1 MTITSFIIEVSR
13 WSEAAPRGTDR
24 PKSRCLNALVTT
36 RRNAV
41 TWRSGTL
48 VVAVQQ
54 NTTHRN
60 NNTRNGNH
68 KSGHKQHVVR
78 GGDEDNASTIL
89 AKLPKCI
96 PPYQPVTPPSPFTS
110 GWAGALAEG
119 GYFNRQLL
127 FLLFCPP
134 QRTVLCCQSV
144 VLKRFRP
151 RTSKLT
157 QVGPRTPTWLKIIVL
172 LQKAYKKTMTQRVI
186 PSVIVLLMD
195 TIWVK
200 VNDHLRPKWCLKSF
214 LGYQQKFANNFC
226 PVHLCESDQG
236 SVLHNGRD
244 CLTALTDI

>member
-96 PPYQPVTPPSPFTS
+96 PPINLSPPPLHSLVAERVH
-110 GWAGALAEG
+110 WQKGATLMDNCCSC
-119 GYFNRQLL
+119 YFVHHNE
-127 FLLFCPP
+127 
-134 QRTVLCCQSV
+134 LCCV
-144 VLKRFRP
+144 VSQWFSNVSGQGPLNWH
-151 RTSKLT
+151 KL
-157 QVGPRTPTWLKIIVL
+157 
-172 LQKAYKKTMTQRVI
+172 
-186 PSVIVLLMD
+186 
-195 TIWVK
+195 
-200 VNDHLRPKWCLKSF
+200 
-214 LGYQQKFANNFC
+214 
-226 PVHLCESDQG
+226 DQEPQ
-236 SVLHNGRD
+236 LDWR
-244 CLTALTDI
+244 L

>member
-41 TWRSGTL
+41 MWRSGTL

-96 PPYQPVTPPSPFTS
+96 PPYQPVTPPLHSLVAERVH
-110 GWAGALAEG
+110 WQKGATLIDNCCSC
-119 GYFNRQLL
+119 YFVHHNE
-127 FLLFCPP
+127 
-134 QRTVLCCQSV
+134 LCCV
-144 VLKRFRP
+144 VSQWFSNVSGQGPLNWH
-151 RTSKLT
+151 KLD
-157 QVGPRTPTWLKIIVL
+157 QEPQLDKIIVL
-172 LQKAYKKTMTQRVI
+172 LQKVYKKTVTQRVI

-200 VNDHLRPKWCLKSF
+200 MNDHLRSKWCLKSF